1 MSIWQGAFFYFFM
14 AKIHCHEKMEM
25 NNNLACTLFN
35 HKDLFVIINV
45 SLNEIEDENIIYNP
59 SKISSIRTTLR
70 IDMLE

>member
-1 MSIWQGAFFYFFM
+1 
-14 AKIHCHEKMEM
+14 M